1 MINDHKT
8 TESGERKTQLNMPV
22 NFISSKNTGETRTIN
37 ILRDNKEIILGYETA
52 DIITNFFESF

>member
-1 MINDHKT
+1 
-8 TESGERKTQLNMPV
+8 MPV

-37 ILRDNKEIILGYETA
+37 ILSDNKEIILGYEIA

>member
-8 TESGERKTQLNMPV
+8 TESGERKIQLNIPV
-22 NFISSKNTGETRTIN
+22 NFISSKDTGETRTIN
-37 ILRDNKEIILGYETA
+37 ILSDNKEIMLGYETA